1 MWTQCHSVV
10 LFDKLPITWET
21 RKYNYGMDQLISMT
35 AFVRATEL
43 GGFAPAAQ
51 ELGITASMVGQHV
64 RALENRLGSRLLN
77 RTTRRQSL
85 TEVGRLYYE
94 RCRQILLDIDDAD
107 RTASQ
112 LRAAPRGRL
121 RVNAPVS
128 FGVHALTPVIAEYL
142 DTYPE
147 VEVDLTVNDRVID
160 LVEEGIEVAIRVGV
174 LADSGLVAR
183 SLAPYQLVICA
194 SPDYLAKFGQPHKP
208 ADLARHNCLSFD
220 RWEAPHVWT
229 FASGESVPVR
239 GVLRTNN
246 GEALRVAALRGLG
259 IIKQPLVLLADDI
272 RSRRL
277 VRVLPDYELPT
288 RPMHLV
294 YLPDRRPT
302 PKLRTFIDFVLAR
315 LGPG

>member
-1 MWTQCHSVV
+1 
-10 LFDKLPITWET
+10 
-21 RKYNYGMDQLISMT
+21 MDQLSSMM
-35 AFVRATEL
+35 AFVRAAEL
-43 GGFAPAAQ
+43 GGFAPAATA
-51 ELGITASMVGQHV
+51 LGVSPTMVGLHV

-94 RCRQILLDIDDAD
+94 RCRQILADIEDAD
-107 RTASQ
+107 QTASQ

-128 FGVHALTPVIAEYL
+128 FGVHALTPVITDYL
-142 DTYPE
+142 AVYPE
-147 VEVDLTVNDRVID
+147 VEVDLAVNDRVID
-160 LVEEGIEVAIRVGV
+160 LVEEGFEVAVRVGS

-183 SLAPYQLVICA
+183 PLAPYQLVICA
-194 SPDYLAKFGQPHKP
+194 SPEYLARRGAPRQP
-208 ADLARHNCLSFD
+208 ADLAQHNCLHFD
-220 RWEAPHVWT
+220 RWGAPNTWT
-229 FASGESVPVR
+229 FHSGESAAAD
-239 GVLRTNN
+239 GTFRTNN

-259 IIKQPLVLLADDI
+259 IIQQPSVLLADDL
-272 RSRRL
+272 RSGRL
-277 VRVLPDYELPT
+277 VQVLPEYSLPT

-315 LGPG
+315 LGSDVA